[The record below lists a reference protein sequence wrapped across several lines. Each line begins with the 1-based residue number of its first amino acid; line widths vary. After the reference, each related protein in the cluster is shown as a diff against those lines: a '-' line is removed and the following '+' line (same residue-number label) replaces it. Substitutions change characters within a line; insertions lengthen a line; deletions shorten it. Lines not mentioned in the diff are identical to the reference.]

1 MKTLIR
7 FLLCIAIVFPL
18 IATVGAAGRPPKKK
32 KSTLVTP
39 SATPGPASSG
49 DLSRFMSTNL
59 DRILGPLDQ
68 KVDLPRAELAQIR
81 ASFAT
86 GFSKASLADR
96 QKFQTGLAVC
106 DAISRAMDERNKATV
121 MKASA
126 TWPQQA
132 AQLRQQI
139 DQLVAQ
145 QKAAE
150 GH

>member
-1 MKTLIR
+1 MKTLIHL
-7 FLLCIAIVFPL
+7 LLCIATIFSL
-18 IATVGAAGRPPKKK
+18 SATADAAGRPKKK
-32 KSTLVTP
+32 KIVLVTP
-39 SATPGPASSG
+39 SATPGPASAA

-68 KVDLPRAELAQIR
+68 KVELPRAELAQIR

-106 DAISRAMDERNKATV
+106 DALSQAMDERNKATV

-132 AQLRQQI
+132 AQLRQKI
-139 DQLVAQ
+139 DQLAAQ
-145 QKAAE
+145 QRAAE

>member
-7 FLLCIAIVFPL
+7 LLLCIAIVFPL
-18 IATVGAAGRPPKKK
+18 IATADAAGKPKTKK
-32 KSTLVTP
+32 AKMVTP
-39 SATPGPASSG
+39 SATPGPASSA

-81 ASFAT
+81 TSFAT
-86 GFSKASLADR
+86 GFSKASLVDR
-96 QKFQTGLAVC
+96 AKFQTGLAVC
-106 DAISRAMDERNKATV
+106 DAISRAMDERNKAIV
-121 MKASA
+121 IKASA

-145 QKAAE
+145 QRAAE